1 MSPLHQAKIVDSH
14 CHLDF
19 PEILEELD
27 QVIER
32 ARQAGVNRMV
42 TICTKP
48 SKNRATL
55 DIAEQYP
62 EVYFTQGIHPHYA
75 ATEPKLS
82 VDELLALSVH
92 PKMIGIGESGL
103 DYYYTKETAKSQ
115 QDSFLNH
122 IMASQISGLPLIVHS
137 RNADEDMAAILKR
150 EYEKKPFSCVMHCFS
165 SGRKLA
171 EECLEMGFYLS
182 FSGILTFKS
191 AIELQEIFLF
201 TPRDRIL
208 IETDSPY
215 LAPVPFRGKR
225 NEPAFVSKIADFG
238 ANLLNLETEAF
249 AEITTTNFYRLF
261 STAG

>member
-1 MSPLHQAKIVDSH
+1 MSPLYQAKIVDSH

-19 PEILEELD
+19 PEFLEELD

-48 SKNRATL
+48 SRNRATL
-55 DIAEQYP
+55 DIAERYP

-82 VDELLALSVH
+82 VDELLALSLH

-115 QDSFLNH
+115 QESFLNH

-137 RNADEDMAAILKR
+137 RNADEDMASILKR

-238 ANLLNLETEAF
+238 ANLLNLEREAF

>member
-19 PEILEELD
+19 PEFLEELD

-48 SKNRATL
+48 SRNRATL
-55 DIAEQYP
+55 DIAERYP

-82 VDELLALSVH
+82 VDELLALSLH

-115 QDSFLNH
+115 QESFLNH

-137 RNADEDMAAILKR
+137 RNADEDMASILKR

-182 FSGILTFKS
+182 FSGILTFRS

-238 ANLLNLETEAF
+238 ANLLNLETEVF